1 MMLLND
7 DVDDDDRN
15 PILEPRSTDLH
26 REQEIYYPSSSAS
39 NISIHSRR
47 AEATGHRRQHTMSR
61 IMRAMILRLSVV
73 LCLSMLSIIHFQT
86 SWTSNLSDKNE
97 DDVQQQVAIEHSKD
111 CLSSSGDSD
120 EITNLIQS
128 TNQVI
133 IVMPAKAAGT
143 SLKQFT
149 YSCNDE
155 KMVDNVLNYPDKL
168 ENLLTHTYEMPGV
181 IASHMYQSKAL
192 INVIQNV
199 PKDTL
204 LVYSHRQETSRVLS
218 GVKQVVT
225 KGCDGKRD
233 RGAKFMFKSEG
244 ACHITESNLINLI
257 KQRPHEIGTSGTRL
271 LTCETFNAIENY
283 APNLVF
289 MDYKQASQL
298 QERVA
303 KKYCPNV
310 RQVEDNVGTSKKQ
323 SYVSI
328 PSLNGANSTVTLD
341 DWLET
346 KSSMLEFSLQ
356 LNRDASCVAKTREL
370 ENKLFS
376 SCKDGFV
383 KVKYA
388 G

>member
-1 MMLLND
+1 MKKNQTQVPYLIND
-7 DVDDDDRN
+7 VVDVDDDDDDEDRN

-47 AEATGHRRQHTMSR
+47 AEATGHRRQHTMGR

-73 LCLSMLSIIHFQT
+73 LCICMLSIIHFQT

-155 KMVDNVLNYPDKL
+155 KMVDNALNFPDQIEK
-168 ENLLTHTYEMPGV
+168 LLTHTYEMPGV
-181 IASHMYQSKAL
+181 IASHMYQSKVL

-225 KGCDGKRD
+225 KGCDGKR
-233 RGAKFMFKSEG
+233 EG
-244 ACHITESNLINLI
+244 ACHITESNLVNLI
-257 KQRPHEIGTSGTRL
+257 KQRPHEIGISGTRL
-271 LTCETFNAIENY
+271 LTCETVRRLM
-283 APNLVF
+283 PLRT
-289 MDYKQASQL
+289 ML
-298 QERVA
+298 Q
-303 KKYCPNV
+303 
-310 RQVEDNVGTSKKQ
+310 
-323 SYVSI
+323 I
-328 PSLNGANSTVTLD
+328 
-341 DWLET
+341 
-346 KSSMLEFSLQ
+346 
-356 LNRDASCVAKTREL
+356 
-370 ENKLFS
+370 
-376 SCKDGFV
+376 
-383 KVKYA
+383 
-388 G
+388 